1 MDELIKALRKC
12 GKASADRC
20 WSCDYY
26 DREPWCESALANDA
40 ADALET
46 SEKNRMYLFDRVCE
60 LEEDNSEL
68 KELVP
73 KWISVNE
80 RLPEES
86 GGYIAYIQEPHM
98 IQKADWE
105 EQYDFS
111 FAMQLWFDKQKMLW
125 SDNGEDSYNA
135 YLPVVDTDNAFHV
148 THWMK
153 LPEPPKGE

>member
-1 MDELIKALRKC
+1 MYEELVNALRC
-12 GKASADRC
+12 EIDCNDCSYWQDNAWSHCDEWGMRC
-20 WSCDYY
+20 
-26 DREPWCESALANDA
+26 DA
-40 ADALET
+40 ADAIE
-46 SEKNRMYLFDRVCE
+46 E
-60 LEEDNSEL
+60 LISR
-68 KELVP
+68 VP
-73 KWISVNE
+73 KWISVKE
-80 RLPEES
+80 KLPEES
-86 GGYIAYIQEPHM
+86 GGYLAYIQEPKM

-111 FAMQLWFDKQKMLW
+111 FVMQLWFDKQKMLW

>member
-1 MDELIKALRKC
+1 MNNAELIDALR
-12 GKASADRC
+12 
-20 WSCDYY
+20 
-26 DREPWCESALANDA
+26 CESCMNDEHPKCESCEYGVLSFHGNHGDVYGCDARRIDNDA
-40 ADALET
+40 ANAI
-46 SEKNRMYLFDRVCE
+46 EKLISR
-60 LEEDNSEL
+60 
-68 KELVP
+68 VP

-86 GGYIAYIQEPHM
+86 GGYLAYIQEPHM

-111 FAMQLWFDKQKMLW
+111 FVMQLWFDKQKMLW

>member
-1 MDELIKALRKC
+1 MGNYDELIKALRCEIDCKDC
-12 GKASADRC
+12 SYWQDVEWNRC
-20 WSCDYY
+20 DEWRMRC
-26 DREPWCESALANDA
+26 DA
-40 ADALET
+40 ADTIE
-46 SEKNRMYLFDRVCE
+46 E
-60 LEEDNSEL
+60 LISRL
-68 KELVP
+68 P

-86 GGYIAYIQEPHM
+86 GGYLAYIQEPHM

-111 FAMQLWFDKQKMLW
+111 FVMQLWFDKQKMLW